1 MTVSGTSPLRLT
13 LLCGNPRPASRTL
26 AAAGQVADA
35 LEGAT
40 SGTTWTRTVVDLADL
55 ATELFAPARPGVDNA
70 LSLVTHSDVLVV
82 ATPVYKGSYTGLL
95 KSFLDRLPHQGLH
108 GAAPRLPP
116 ADAWAGGNAGLA
128 LHAALCLHQRTQRE
142 ESLA

>member
-55 ATELFAPARPGVDNA
+55 APELFAPARPGVDNA

-95 KSFLDRLPHQGLH
+95 KSRSWTGS
-108 GAAPRLPP
+108 
-116 ADAWAGGNAGLA
+116 
-128 LHAALCLHQRTQRE
+128 RTRACTA
-142 ESLA
+142 SSPCRSR